1 MDKEK
6 AKRAAALSAAAAV
19 GSIGGSFGADVII
32 DKKSTDND
40 SPEEDFIVE
49 VVNED
54 NVQDQLS
61 PHALQDFTED
71 IDQTIMVDPLEPE
84 EPLKPEELVELEEQV
99 ELVELGEP
107 VELEEPLYLE
117 EPLEPEEPAEP
128 VEPVEPEEPVESEE
142 PIFIDD
148 PLGPIQDDVLMYGG
162 PGMCDNMIYPEPVM
176 YGGPNDDLY
185 VNDIEGV

>member
-19 GSIGGSFGADVII
+19 GSVGGSFGADVII

-61 PHALQDFTED
+61 PHALHDFTED

-84 EPLKPEELVELEEQV
+84 DPLKPEELVEL
-99 ELVELGEP
+99 
-107 VELEEPLYLE
+107 VELE
-117 EPLEPEEPAEP
+117 
-128 VEPVEPEEPVESEE
+128 EPVEPEEPEEPVEPEE

-162 PGMCDNMIYPEPVM
+162 PGMCDNMIYPEPDM
-176 YGGPNDDLY
+176 YGGPNDELY

>member
-19 GSIGGSFGADVII
+19 GSVGGSFGADVII

-61 PHALQDFTED
+61 PHVLQDFTED

-84 EPLKPEELVELEEQV
+84 EPLKP
-99 ELVELGEP
+99 
-107 VELEEPLYLE
+107 
-117 EPLEPEEPAEP
+117 
-128 VEPVEPEEPVESEE
+128 
-142 PIFIDD
+142 
-148 PLGPIQDDVLMYGG
+148 
-162 PGMCDNMIYPEPVM
+162 
-176 YGGPNDDLY
+176 
-185 VNDIEGV
+185 

>member
-1 MDKEK
+1 M
-6 AKRAAALSAAAAV
+6 
-19 GSIGGSFGADVII
+19 
-32 DKKSTDND
+32 
-40 SPEEDFIVE
+40 
-49 VVNED
+49 NED

-99 ELVELGEP
+99 EQV
-107 VELEEPLYLE
+107 
-117 EPLEPEEPAEP
+117 EP

-185 VNDIEGV
+185 VNDIEGG

>member
-99 ELVELGEP
+99 EQVELGEP

-117 EPLEPEEPAEP
+117 EPLEPEEP
-128 VEPVEPEEPVESEE
+128 VEPEE

-185 VNDIEGV
+185 VNDIEGG

>member
-84 EPLKPEELVELEEQV
+84 EPLKPEELVEL
-99 ELVELGEP
+99 
-107 VELEEPLYLE
+107 VELE
-117 EPLEPEEPAEP
+117 
-128 VEPVEPEEPVESEE
+128 EPVEPEEPVESEE

-185 VNDIEGV
+185 VNDIEGG

>member
-84 EPLKPEELVELEEQV
+84 EPLKPEELVEL
-99 ELVELGEP
+99 
-107 VELEEPLYLE
+107 VELEEPV
-117 EPLEPEEPAEP
+117 EPEAP
-128 VEPVEPEEPVESEE
+128 VEPEE

>member
-19 GSIGGSFGADVII
+19 GSVGGSFGADVII

-71 IDQTIMVDPLEPE
+71 IDQTIMVD
-84 EPLKPEELVELEEQV
+84 
-99 ELVELGEP
+99 
-107 VELEEPLYLE
+107 
-117 EPLEPEEPAEP
+117 PLEPEEPAEP